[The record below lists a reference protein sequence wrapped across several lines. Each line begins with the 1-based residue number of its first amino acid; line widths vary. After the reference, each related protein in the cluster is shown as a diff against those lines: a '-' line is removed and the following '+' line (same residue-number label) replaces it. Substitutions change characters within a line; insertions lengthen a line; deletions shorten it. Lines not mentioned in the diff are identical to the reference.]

1 MITKWLYKDVNQE
14 ISSRT
19 PFGNYKISSED
30 VAFSL
35 LYTILFTPITIVFD
49 IVLIPIEI
57 IYYICLKIIIKKRN
71 KC

>member
-1 MITKWLYKDVNQE
+1 MITKWLWEDINKE
-14 ISSRT
+14 ISAKA
-19 PFGNYKISSED
+19 PFGNYKISSKD

-35 LYTILFTPITIVFD
+35 LYTILFTPLTIVFD

-71 KC
+71 K